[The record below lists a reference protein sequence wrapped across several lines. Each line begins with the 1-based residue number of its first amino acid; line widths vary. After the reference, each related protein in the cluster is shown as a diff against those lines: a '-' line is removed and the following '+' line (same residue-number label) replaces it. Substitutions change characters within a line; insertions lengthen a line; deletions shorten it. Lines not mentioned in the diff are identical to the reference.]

1 MLILFFLIPFLA
13 FLIGLFPASHRE
25 KTIAQIAQSTAF
37 SQTLLTLAFAIYWF
51 MQGAIPFKQHGIT
64 LYRSYE
70 FNFGIDF
77 YYDTI
82 TAVEL
87 IVSAL
92 LSLLIA
98 IYSKTYMHRE
108 RGYKRF
114 FNHYSLFYLGLNL
127 LLLSGNFETFFLGWE
142 MVGISSFLL
151 IAFYRERYLPVRNAM
166 KVLSFY
172 RLGDVALMG
181 AIWFSHHLFEENIRF
196 DVLTDARRLM
206 HILHQHPTQLMLVG
220 ALFIMAAAVKSAQF
234 PFFSWVPRAMEG
246 PTVSSAIFYGALS
259 IHLGVFLLLR
269 TYPMWS
275 LIPGLSVLLVILG
288 VFTMLLTY
296 PVMAVQT
303 SAKPQ
308 LAYAIILQLA
318 LMFIE
323 IGLGFPQIALWHM
336 VGHALVR
343 SYQLLASPS
352 VMTYRLRAV
361 FYGNKP
367 KQSNPFH
374 YLPKSW
380 QPTLYIAAIN
390 EWYLD
395 NFWLNYMW
403 RPAKRIGKSFHF
415 IRTRA
420 IETITLILLFTAV
433 VVFIVKPIPALR
445 HVEFISILYGF
456 VALIL
461 ALVAWTERRSASRSW
476 VYITLC
482 QLFFMLA
489 VIEQHRFNTTQLA
502 LFLSGTL
509 LAFLVGYWSL
519 QKVSTI
525 ENNINLNE
533 FHGHVYE
540 HPRLALAFLIAALMM
555 SGFPIS
561 PAFIGYDILFSEID
575 MHHPILLVSSFMI
588 FIFLELT
595 VLRIYARVFL
605 GQHVKTYHEVAFR
618 SA

>member
-1 MLILFFLIPFLA
+1 MLQLFFLIPLLA
-13 FLIGLFPASHRE
+13 FFIGLFPASHQE
-25 KTIAQIAQSTAF
+25 KTIARIARWASIV
-37 SQTLLTLAFAIYWF
+37 QTLLTFVFAIYWF
-51 MQGAIPFKQHGIT
+51 LQGAVPFKQHGIT
-64 LYRSYE
+64 LYRSAE

-77 YYDTI
+77 YYDAI
-82 TAVEL
+82 TSVEL
-87 IVSAL
+87 VVSAL
-92 LSLLIA
+92 LSLIVVV
-98 IYSKTYMHRE
+98 YSKTYMHRE
-108 RGYKRF
+108 RGYKRLY
-114 FNHYSLFYLGLNL
+114 NHYMLFYGGLNL

-142 MVGISSFLL
+142 IVGISSFLL

-181 AIWFSHHLFEENIRF
+181 GIWFSHHLFEENIRF
-196 DVLTDARRLM
+196 DVLEDAHRLM
-206 HILHQHPTQLMLVG
+206 HVFHQHPTQLMLVG

-234 PFFSWVPRAMEG
+234 PFFSWLPRAMEG

-259 IHLGVFLLLR
+259 IHLGIFLLLR

-275 LIPGLSVLLVILG
+275 LIPALPVLLVIIG
-288 VFTMLLTY
+288 LLTVLLAY
-296 PVMAVQT
+296 PVMTVQT
-303 SAKPQ
+303 AAKPQ
-308 LAYAIILQLA
+308 LAYAIILQLG

-323 IGLGFPQIALWHM
+323 IGLGFPHVALWHM
-336 VGHALVR
+336 VGHAMVR

-352 VMTYRLRAV
+352 AMTYRLRDV
-361 FYGNKP
+361 FYGFKQKQTKP
-367 KQSNPFH
+367 FR
-374 YLPKSW
+374 YLPNSW
-380 QPTLYIAAIN
+380 QSTLYVASVN

-395 NFWLNYMW
+395 GFWLNYLW
-403 RPAKRIGKSFHF
+403 QPAKRIGKSFHF
-415 IRTRA
+415 IRTRS
-420 IETITLILLFTAV
+420 IETITLILLFSAV
-433 VVFIVKPIPALR
+433 IVFIVKPIPALR
-445 HVEFISILYGF
+445 HFEFISILYGF

-461 ALVAWTERRSASRSW
+461 SLVAWTERRSATRSW

-489 VIEQHRFNTTQLA
+489 VIEQHRFNMTQLA

-519 QKVSTI
+519 HKVSSV

-540 HPRLALAFLIAALMM
+540 HPRFALTFLIAALMM

-575 MHHPILLVSSFMI
+575 LHHPILLMTSFLI
-588 FIFLELT
+588 FILLELT